1 MTRPGDASRIPEPQL
16 RGLYL
21 YWHGK
26 RNGRPLPAGAAIDT
40 AELGPLLPYT
50 MLVDVLQD
58 GRHFRFRLIGT
69 DVAIGVDPT
78 GKLQHEELPEGIY
91 HDHIT
96 ALFRRG
102 AAGPGALY
110 SRSVYGYTQV
120 EGPRCISRLFMPL
133 AGEGS
138 VIDMM
143 LIGQT
148 ADRSVGNGQSAWKA
162 NPPTI
167 TEEVEFRLP

>member
-1 MTRPGDASRIPEPQL
+1 MIRPGDAGRIPEPQL
-16 RGLYL
+16 RDLYL
-21 YWHGK
+21 YWIGK
-26 RNGRPLPAGAAIDT
+26 KDGRAWPAGGDIDT
-40 AELGPLLPYT
+40 AELGPLLPYV

-58 GRHFRFRLIGT
+58 GRRFRFRLVGA

-91 HDHIT
+91 RDHIT

-110 SRSVYGYTQV
+110 SRSAYGYTEI
-120 EGPRCISRLFMPL
+120 EGPRGISRLFMPL
-133 AGEGS
+133 ASDGRT
-138 VIDMM
+138 VDMM
-143 LIGQT
+143 LVGQT
-148 ADRSVGNGQSAWKA
+148 AERSLSQGQSAWKA

-167 TEEVEFRLP
+167 TEEIEFRLL